1 MKVKNIAFSGFA
13 AAVMLSAG
21 VANAATTT
29 QIASKTYVDN
39 TVGAVDDKVTTLN
52 TTLTEQYTKT
62 NDMGTV
68 INQNITNAINNE
80 DGAIKTALD
89 SKADASDVQTLT
101 SQVGTN
107 TTNITNLTTQ
117 QTTNTGDISQLK
129 TDVSGKANKLTGE
142 NIKAGNIA
150 TISADGNYTAGTV
163 AASELVTNA
172 TVTEK
177 ITAALEGNDSVK
189 EIITNIVGNGDVV
202 KDAIDKSVTEGTLK
216 TELGKKADKITVTA
230 EQAGNLTMVDA
241 NGQYQVVDG
250 VKAADVATTSDVT
263 TIINS
268 AITADDGAIKT
279 ELDKKADAATTLAG
293 YGITDAYTKT
303 ETDAKIIDLAIPRPT
318 GNCASES
325 GRCVLSVDTE
335 GSGLMWLDV
344 TSPLEPTTGD

>member
-80 DGAIKTALD
+80 NGAIKTALD
-89 SKADASDVQTLT
+89 SKADAADVQTLT
-101 SQVGTN
+101 TQVGTN
-107 TTNITNLTTQ
+107 TTNITNLTSQ
-117 QTTNTGDISQLK
+117 QATNTGDISQLK
-129 TDVSGKANKLTGE
+129 TDV
-142 NIKAGNIA
+142 AG
-150 TISADGNYTAGTV
+150 
-163 AASELVTNA
+163 
-172 TVTEK
+172 
-177 ITAALEGNDSVK
+177 
-189 EIITNIVGNGDVV
+189 
-202 KDAIDKSVTEGTLK
+202 
-216 TELGKKADKITVTA
+216 KADKITVTA

-344 TSPLEPTTGD
+344 TSPLEPTTGN